1 MNGQNLPPSSSSKR
15 AQTKVNI
22 IVTCLHAFSRVGC
35 YFTVLC
41 KKNANEF
48 RRISAIVQPKNRR
61 NFGRNFVISQS
72 KFCRI
77 FGELRENSSTSR
89 KFADPRAKFRSDFV
103 CTEAK
108 FRIADRKFEILKRNF
123 ARLEGPRVTVFRIHN
138 GSCLQARHHV
148 STRSH
153 STRSDLEK

>member
-1 MNGQNLPPSSSSKR
+1 M
-15 AQTKVNI
+15 
-22 IVTCLHAFSRVGC
+22 TCDKLCILVYSADTYILV
-35 YFTVLC
+35 TVLC

-61 NFGRNFVISQS
+61 NFRRNFVISQS
-72 KFCRI
+72 KVRRI
-77 FGELRENSSTSR
+77 FGELR
-89 KFADPRAKFRSDFV
+89 DFV

-123 ARLEGPRVTVFRIHN
+123 ARLEGPRVSVFRIDN

-153 STRSDLEK
+153 ST